1 MPRGTA
7 IETPCGWPYH
17 LPVRPPS
24 LGVALAHPLTEP
36 FQLPLSPLAAATA
49 GGALVFIVAMAVPRS
64 RPSSPRQD
72 DRPLASWTGELSS
85 AQVATRVVAVG
96 LLGLAVAAGR
106 LGADRELDNLAPALV
121 IGFLWPALVLASFL
135 AGPVWRWADPW
146 DGLARALRAARAAEP
161 GHVWPA
167 LLPALAWAWFVSAY
181 PDTLDPRAVGAVLA
195 LYTLFTVAGAL
206 AVGRARWLSAAEPF
220 GILLAWLAR
229 FPRRRVGVWE
239 PPRGSEAL
247 LGVFAGGILFGAV
260 RRSELW
266 GGLNTSEHAD
276 VWAALGVILFS
287 AGAAGLLVLLGLTL
301 QTFAARSVAAQIALP
316 MVAGIVVA
324 VAMER
329 NRLTTSAQLLPQ
341 LFGDPF
347 GRGWELL
354 GGWDVGL
361 DAAPLGEE
369 GLLWAQLAVL
379 LGGFFAGAIV
389 LGRRLDRG
397 DRPPAALLLAVLA
410 SAAVIAVITH

>member
-1 MPRGTA
+1 
-7 IETPCGWPYH
+7 
-17 LPVRPPS
+17 VRPPS

-49 GGALVFIVAMAVPRS
+49 GGVLVFLVALVVPRAQ
-64 RPSSPRQD
+64 PGSSRQD
-72 DRPLASWTGELSS
+72 DRALASWTGLLSP
-85 AQVATRVVAVG
+85 AQIATRATAVG
-96 LLGLAVAAGR
+96 LLALAVAAGR

-121 IGFLWPALVLASFL
+121 IGFLWPVLVLASFL

-146 DGLARALRAARAAEP
+146 DSLARALRAARGAEL

-167 LLPALAWAWFVSAY
+167 LLPALAWAWYLSAY
-181 PDTLDPRAVGAVLA
+181 PDTLHPRAVGAVLA

-206 AVGRARWLSAAEPF
+206 AVGRARWFGAAEPL
-220 GILLAWLAR
+220 GILLTWLAR
-229 FPRRRVGVWE
+229 FPRRRLGVWE
-239 PPRGSEAL
+239 PPRGAEAL

-266 GGLNTSEHAD
+266 GDLNTSEHAD
-276 VWAALGVILFS
+276 LWAALGVILFS
-287 AGAAGLLVLLGLTL
+287 AGAGGLLVLLGLSL
-301 QTFAARSVAAQIALP
+301 QTFGARSVAVQIALP
-316 MVAGIVVA
+316 VVAGILVA
-324 VAMER
+324 VAMDR
-329 NRLTTSAQLLPQ
+329 NRLSTSAQLLPE

-361 DAAPLGEE
+361 DAAPLGEA

-379 LGGFFAGAIV
+379 LGGFVVGAVV

-397 DRPPAALLLAVLA
+397 DRPPAALLLSVLA
-410 SAAVIAVITH
+410 SAAVIAVVTH

>member
-1 MPRGTA
+1 
-7 IETPCGWPYH
+7 
-17 LPVRPPS
+17 VRPPS

-36 FQLPLSPLAAATA
+36 FQLPFSPLAAATA
-49 GGALVFIVAMAVPRS
+49 GGVLVFLVALAVPRAQ
-64 RPSSPRQD
+64 PGSSRQD
-72 DRPLASWTGELSS
+72 DRAIASWTGSLSP
-85 AQVATRVVAVG
+85 AQIATRAVAVA
-96 LLGLAVAAGR
+96 LLALGVAAGR

-121 IGFLWPALVLASFL
+121 IGFLWPVLVLASFL

-146 DGLARALRAARAAEP
+146 DSLARGLRAARGEEL

-167 LLPALAWAWFVSAY
+167 LLPALAWAWYLSAY
-181 PDTLDPRAVGAVLA
+181 PDTLQPLAVGAVLA

-206 AVGRARWLSAAEPF
+206 AVGRARWFGAAEPF
-220 GILLAWLAR
+220 GILLAWLTR
-229 FPRRRVGVWE
+229 FPRRRLGVWE
-239 PPRGSEAL
+239 PPRGAEAL

-260 RRSELW
+260 RRSDLW

-276 VWAALGVILFS
+276 LWAALGVILVS
-287 AGAAGLLVLLGLTL
+287 AGAGSLLVLLGLSL
-301 QTFAARSVAAQIALP
+301 QTFGARSVAVQIALP

-329 NRLTTSAQLLPQ
+329 NRLSTSAQLLPQ

-361 DAAPLGEE
+361 DAAPLGEA

-379 LGGFFAGAIV
+379 LGGFVVGAVV

-397 DRPPAALLLAVLA
+397 DRPPAALLLSVLA
-410 SAAVIAVITH
+410 SAAVIAVVTH